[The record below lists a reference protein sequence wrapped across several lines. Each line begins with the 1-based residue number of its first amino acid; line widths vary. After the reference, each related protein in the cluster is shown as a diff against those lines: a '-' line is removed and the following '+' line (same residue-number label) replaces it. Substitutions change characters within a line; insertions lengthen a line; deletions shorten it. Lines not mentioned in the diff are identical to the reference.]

1 MLEHA
6 PLACIHV
13 CIPHVYGPCSVS
25 QHAGLAAVTQVDKA
39 WFAAATAGYREKRD
53 YTLRRLR
60 AMPGVAHAYEPQGAF
75 YAFPS
80 VKGCLG
86 KRTPQGKL
94 LEGAEDVCLYL
105 LEQCLLAV
113 VPGEAF
119 GDGECLRI
127 SYAESLEVIKDAMD
141 RMETGLQALR

>member
-1 MLEHA
+1 MA
-6 PLACIHV
+6 RVRHV
-13 CIPHVYGPCSVS
+13 
-25 QHAGLAAVTQVDKA
+25 Q
-39 WFAAATAGYREKRD
+39 
-53 YTLRRLR
+53 
-60 AMPGVAHAYEPQGAF
+60 
-75 YAFPS
+75 
-80 VKGCLG
+80 
-86 KRTPQGKL
+86 
-94 LEGAEDVCLYL
+94 VCLYL

>member
-1 MLEHA
+1 M
-6 PLACIHV
+6 

-80 VKGCLG
+80 VEGLFG
-86 KRTPQGKL
+86 KTTPQGVTL
-94 LEGAEDVCLYL
+94 TSSADVCIYL
-105 LEQCLLAV
+105 MEQSLVALM
-113 VPGEAF
+113 PGEAF
-119 GDGECLRI
+119 GDGRCIRI
-127 SYAESLEVIKDAMD
+127 SYAESLETLGTALD
-141 RMETGLQALR
+141 RMEEGIKALK